1 MARIKLVFPEN
12 IIYSLTIP
20 VRISDINYG
29 NHLGNDALVSI
40 LHEARV
46 HWLNSLNY
54 SELNIEGKSIIMNEL
69 AVNYLKEMFYGDIIK
84 IELSVGDITGLGF
97 ELYYRMSINKN
108 GENLISAIAKTGL
121 IFFDYTAKKT
131 SSIPDVFVE
140 KIKTN

>member
-12 IIYSLTIP
+12 TIHTLTIP
-20 VRISDINYG
+20 VRITDINYG

-46 HWLNSLNY
+46 HWLSTLNY
-54 SELNIEGKSIIMNEL
+54 TELNIEGKGIIMNEL
-69 AVNYLKEMFYGDIIK
+69 VVNYLKEMFYGDVII
-84 IELSVGDITGLGF
+84 IDLSIGDLTALGL
-97 ELYYRMSINKN
+97 ELYYRMSVTKN

-131 SSIPDVFVE
+131 SSIPDVFIE
-140 KIKTN
+140 KIKAN

>member
-12 IIYSLTIP
+12 IIYTLTIP
-20 VRISDINYG
+20 VRITDINYG

-69 AVNYLKEMFYGDIIK
+69 AVNYLKEMFYGDVIK
-84 IELSVGDITGLGF
+84 IDLSVGDITGLGF

-121 IFFDYTAKKT
+121 IFFDHTTKKT
-131 SSIPDVFVE
+131 SSIPDVFLE
-140 KIKTN
+140 KIKAK

>member
-12 IIYSLTIP
+12 IIHTLTIP
-20 VRISDINYG
+20 VRITDINYG

-54 SELNIEGKSIIMNEL
+54 TEFNIEGKSIIMNEL
-69 AVNYLKEMFYGDIIK
+69 VVNYLKEMFYGDVII
-84 IELSVGDITGLGF
+84 IDLSIGDVTALGF
-97 ELYYRMSINKN
+97 ELYYRMSVNKN

-121 IFFDYTAKKT
+121 IFFDYAAKKT
-131 SSIPDVFVE
+131 SSIPDVFIE
-140 KIKTN
+140 KIKAQ

>member
-12 IIYSLTIP
+12 IIHTLTIP
-20 VRISDINYG
+20 VRITDINYG

-46 HWLNSLNY
+46 HWLHSLNY
-54 SELNIEGKSIIMNEL
+54 TELNIEGKSIIMNEL

-84 IELSVGDITGLGF
+84 IDLSLGDLTTLGF
-97 ELYYRMSINKN
+97 ELYYRMSVNKN
-108 GENLISAIAKTGL
+108 GENIHSAIAKAGL

-131 SSIPDVFVE
+131 SSIPNAFLE
-140 KIKTN
+140 RIKTI

>member
-1 MARIKLVFPEN
+1 MARIKLIFPEN
-12 IIYSLTIP
+12 IIHSVSIP
-20 VRISDINYG
+20 VRITDINYG

-46 HWLNSLNY
+46 HWLTSLNY
-54 SELNIEGKSIIMNEL
+54 TEFNIEGKSIIINEL
-69 AVNYLKEMFYGDIIK
+69 AVNYLKEMFYGDVIK
-84 IELSVGDITGLGF
+84 IDLSVGDITSLGF

-131 SSIPDVFVE
+131 SSIPDVFIE
-140 KIKTN
+140 KIKSK

>member
-1 MARIKLVFPEN
+1 MARIKLIFPEKT
-12 IIYSLTIP
+12 IHTLTIP
-20 VRISDINYG
+20 VRITDINYG

-46 HWLNSLNY
+46 DWLNSLNY

-69 AVNYLKEMFYGDIIK
+69 AVNYLKEIFYGDVIK

-97 ELYYRMSINKN
+97 ELYYRMSVNKN
-108 GENLISAIAKTGL
+108 GENSISAISKTGL

-131 SSIPDVFVE
+131 SSIPDVFLE
-140 KIKTN
+140 KIKAN

>member
-1 MARIKLVFPEN
+1 MARIKLIFPN
-12 IIYSLTIP
+12 HVIHTLTIP
-20 VRISDINYG
+20 VRITDINYG

-69 AVNYLKEMFYGDIIK
+69 AVNYLKEMFYGDVIK
-84 IELSVGDITGLGF
+84 IDLSIGDITSLGF
-97 ELYYRMSINKN
+97 ELYYRMSVNKN
-108 GENLISAIAKTGL
+108 GENINSAIAKTGL

-131 SSIPDVFVE
+131 TSIPDVFLE

>member
-12 IIYSLTIP
+12 IIHTLTIP
-20 VRISDINYG
+20 VRITDINYG

-46 HWLNSLNY
+46 HWLTSLNY

-69 AVNYLKEMFYGDIIK
+69 AVNYLKEIFYGDVIK
-84 IELSVGDITGLGF
+84 IDLSFGDLTTLGF
-97 ELYYRMSINKN
+97 ELYYRMSVNKN
-108 GENLISAIAKTGL
+108 GENIHSAIAKTGL

-140 KIKTN
+140 KIKAI

>member
-1 MARIKLVFPEN
+1 MARIKLIFPN
-12 IIYSLTIP
+12 HVIHTLTIP
-20 VRISDINYG
+20 VRITDINYG

-46 HWLNSLNY
+46 HWLNSLHY
-54 SELNIEGKSIIMNEL
+54 TELNIEGKSIIMNEL
-69 AVNYLKEMFYGDIIK
+69 AVNYLKEMFYGDIIQ

-97 ELYYRMSINKN
+97 ELYYRMGINKN
-108 GENLISAIAKTGL
+108 GENINSAIAKTGL

-131 SSIPDVFVE
+131 SSIPDVFLE

>member
-12 IIYSLTIP
+12 IIFTLTIP
-20 VRISDINYG
+20 VRITDINYG

-46 HWLNSLNY
+46 DWLNSLNY
-54 SELNIEGKSIIMNEL
+54 SELYIEGKSIIMNEL
-69 AVNYLKEMFYGDIIK
+69 AVNYLKEMFYGDVIK
-84 IELSVGDITGLGF
+84 IDLSVGDITGLGF

-131 SSIPDVFVE
+131 SSIPEVFLE
-140 KIKTN
+140 KIKAN